1 MLRTNSKKYLN
12 NIQTY
17 LLNAIDSEG
26 YENQPTTDKE
36 KISFLIDCYNSE
48 YNHAYN
54 VKMYP
59 NEQVRFGNW
68 LSGLPSVLNIPFYPS
83 EILKLARQLQ
93 EVETYD
99 KKTEERICENYF
111 NFMAYHILKL
121 NNKLNK

>member
-1 MLRTNSKKYLN
+1 MLRTNTKKYLS

-36 KISFLIDCYNSE
+36 KINFLIDCYNSE
-48 YNHAYN
+48 FNHAYN

-59 NEQVRFGNW
+59 NEQIRLGNW

-83 EILKLARQLQ
+83 EIIKLAKDLQ
-93 EVETYD
+93 EVKTYD

-111 NFMAYHILKL
+111 NFIALHILKL

>member
-17 LLNAIDSEG
+17 LINAIDSDG
-26 YENQPTTDKE
+26 YENQPTTDKA
-36 KISFLIDCYNSE
+36 KVSFLVDCYNSE

-59 NEQVRFGNW
+59 NEQNRFANW

-83 EILKLARQLQ
+83 SILELSKELQ

-99 KKTEERICENYF
+99 QKTKDKICNNYF

-121 NNKLNK
+121 NQKLNQ